1 MKNFSAMLASV
12 LLMAGVTPSWAQEQ
26 PGGLLPVRDLADRI
40 KKPADWFLWGADL
53 RLRNDSAE
61 NPNLTEADPPGH
73 TYSFERLRIRE
84 WNSFTPCKEFEF
96 NLRFTWEGRHYWA
109 PASKKQWDGSDIVFD
124 NLNGKFTFQEIPAT
138 LIVGRQD
145 MVFGDGWLISDGTPL
160 DGPRTNYFDAV
171 RATVELPPIKGA
183 LDLIYIDQT
192 ASPDSRLSPIF
203 SKSKPLMEQNER
215 GVIVY
220 FSNSSI
226 ERTSI
231 NAYFIYKHDEA
242 VLANG
247 DSGEVYTI
255 GSRLA
260 HDVNND
266 LSGRIEGAYQFGTRR
281 NAVMFPNQDGSLSA
295 WGVVSRLTYSF
306 HDPSKSQAWLGY
318 QGLSGNDAHD
328 THNRQFDPLWGRW
341 AQYSEL
347 FPNDLDRPS
356 DRSNLHRINLGY
368 QVEPATGMSLQANY
382 NALFAYANR
391 FAGTPGFSDH
401 GSFKGHL
408 LAALLQYRFNRFWS
422 GYLLGEYFVPGNY
435 YENSGDPLDA
445 RNDPAAFLR
454 AQLVF
459 TF

>member
-347 FPNDLDRPS
+347 FPNDLDRPGRQEQS
-356 DRSNLHRINLGY
+356 PSHQPGVSGRAGHRDVAPGQLQRPLRLRQPLCRHPRLQRPWQFQGA
-368 QVEPATGMSLQANY
+368 PARRPVAVSVQPL
-382 NALFAYANR
+382 LER
-391 FAGTPGFSDH
+391 LSPGRVLCPRQ
-401 GSFKGHL
+401 L
-408 LAALLQYRFNRFWS
+408 LRK
-422 GYLLGEYFVPGNY
+422 
-435 YENSGDPLDA
+435 
-445 RNDPAAFLR
+445 LR
-454 AQLVF
+454 RPPRRPQ
-459 TF
+459 